1 MSLRPMFRVLS
12 ALMTASLPAKRAA
25 SDEGFRRE
33 KFLYGARARYRM
45 AYGYWQFAVRMNFT
59 APT

>member
-1 MSLRPMFRVLS
+1 
-12 ALMTASLPAKRAA
+12 MTEE

-33 KFLYGARARYRM
+33 KFLYGVRARYRL

-59 APT
+59 TPT